1 MRFFLEGV
9 RDVAREGTETARRIL
24 RLREE
29 HRTLVAGRLK
39 NSKTSVQLL
48 DLLFEQPVV
57 TVHLVKRLLNRSYPA
72 ANDLVAGFERLG
84 LLREITG
91 GARNR
96 VFQYDPY
103 VAIFGELKP

>member
-1 MRFFLEGV
+1 MVLRRSAGAGPIL
-9 RDVAREGTETARRIL
+9 GTNPA
-24 RLREE
+24 
-29 HRTLVAGRLK
+29 
-39 NSKTSVQLL
+39 L
-48 DLLFEQPVV
+48 DSRGGGLYSDFIC
-57 TVHLVKRLLNRSYPA
+57 SYPA

-103 VAIFGELKP
+103 AAIFGELKP